1 MPSTHDR
8 LVLLF
13 KEVFPSVDAATLT
26 TASTKT
32 MAEWDSLA
40 TVTLVS
46 VIEDEF
52 GVNLTLEELTEL
64 TSFPAVLAWLNAS
77 NAR

>member
-1 MPSTHDR
+1 MPNTHDR
-8 LVLLF
+8 LAALF
-13 KEVFPSVDAATLT
+13 REVFPSLDTADVA
-26 TASTKT
+26 TASTET
-32 MAEWDSLA
+32 LAEWDSMA

-46 VIEDEF
+46 VIEEEF
-52 GVNLTLEELTEL
+52 GVTLTLEELTEL